1 MRRIWR
7 HKLLVIA
14 GSAIIFVSIGTVA
27 WATTSGQT
35 ATGGATTVAAAD
47 TTASTLGSNST
58 ATLRGQ
64 IAQAKQALK
73 QKRDQFLKQ
82 QEALMQHLRADM
94 TPADQAL
101 YDQLVA
107 TAKQQRD
114 AVRQACDK
122 LKSTLKQLR
131 DLRNKYL
138 DATTSSTSN

>member
-1 MRRIWR
+1 MRRIWK
-7 HKLLVIA
+7 HKLLVMA

-35 ATGGATTVAAAD
+35 VTGGATTVAAAD
-47 TTASTLGSNST
+47 TTGSTLGSDSAT
-58 ATLRGQ
+58 TLRGQ
-64 IAQAKQALK
+64 IAQARQVLK
-73 QKRDQFLKQ
+73 QKRDQFLKR

-114 AVRQACDK
+114 EVRQAFDK
-122 LKSTLKQLR
+122 LKGTLKQLR

-138 DATTSSTSN
+138 DTTTSTTN

>member
-7 HKLLVIA
+7 HKWLVIL

-27 WATTSGQT
+27 WAATGNQA
-35 ATGGATTVAAAD
+35 ATGGTPGVTTGD
-47 TTASTLGSNST
+47 TSGLALGST
-58 ATLRGQ
+58 AAGALQGLKVEV
-64 IAQAKQALK
+64 KQALK
-73 QKRDQFLKQ
+73 AKRDQWLKQ

-94 TPADQAL
+94 TPADQTA

-114 AVRQACDK
+114 ELRQVRDK
-122 LKSTLKQLR
+122 LQDTLKQLR

-138 DATTSSTSN
+138 DVTPGTTN